1 MAISVVIPDLDFV
14 PRGSLERDAYVTHQD
29 TQFGILSG
37 SWGTAMST
45 LKTQVNDTQTAIN
58 AKEVSVTNLTN
69 LTIQYEGITKGYVN
83 TCLAYKTASETAYQN
98 TVTLIENTD
107 ISGTAGYTIEAV
119 DSIVDD
125 IELEQFLNFNLN

>member
-45 LKTQVNDTQTAIN
+45 LKTQINDTQTAIN
-58 AKEVSVTNLTN
+58 AKELSVTNLTN

-83 TCLAYKTASETAYQN
+83 TCLGYKTASETAYNN

-107 ISGTAGYTIEAV
+107 ITGTAGYTIDAV
-119 DSIVDD
+119 DDLMSRTKN
-125 IELEQFLNFNLN
+125 LQFVGLN